1 MMWVVLIGIGFV
13 LGLIALGLLLAVLF
27 RVVVPT
33 NEVHIVQS
41 AKKTMSYGKDTGNGN
56 TYYKFPSWMPLI
68 GVTTIAL
75 PVSVFAIK
83 KDSDKS

>member
-41 AKKTMSYGKDTGNGN
+41 AKKNHVLWKGHGQ
-56 TYYKFPSWMPLI
+56 WQHL
-68 GVTTIAL
+68 L
-75 PVSVFAIK
+75 
-83 KDSDKS
+83 